1 MCVVFSCRAT
11 GRQDRQRIP
20 ARFCLITGQT
30 GRTASSS
37 NLWIIFGTADLI
49 MSEISLCG
57 VKCLSFLFVAF
68 SMHFVCDLKCVF
80 FFFIIMLNF
89 LIDRSAELIEKTGD
103 LSLSHLVTEI
113 IKHLNDTFFVCSS
126 SYTSDVSLNMFQ
138 ENRSICICHN
148 MKLM

>member
-1 MCVVFSCRAT
+1 
-11 GRQDRQRIP
+11 
-20 ARFCLITGQT
+20 
-30 GRTASSS
+30 
-37 NLWIIFGTADLI
+37 
-49 MSEISLCG
+49 
-57 VKCLSFLFVAF
+57 
-68 SMHFVCDLKCVF
+68 
-80 FFFIIMLNF
+80 MLNF